1 MCYVLLLSDRI
12 VIIIFFFLFQLDTA
26 SSGVCQYLR
35 VQLQNNALEAQW
47 EREGTYLLAS
57 NVNGQP
63 CWISECC
70 GIWYMPDI
78 SRWMIGP
85 LESIGL
91 EDGGIES
98 KILGSKLEYPENI
111 VEWNYHTKNGWEFY
125 NGNNDIIIECID
137 HKDHNK
143 KSKSML
149 LFFKIIFDP
158 IFDAILTL
166 FSFSFEVFFLIV
178 NLTFFDLSFTLI
190 FEVIFEV
197 FFEVFFKK

>member
-1 MCYVLLLSDRI
+1 
-12 VIIIFFFLFQLDTA
+12 
-26 SSGVCQYLR
+26 LR
-35 VQLQNNALEAQW
+35 FQLQNNALEAQW

-98 KILGSKLEYPENI
+98 KTLGSKLEYPENI
-111 VEWNYHTKNGWEFY
+111 VDWNYHTKNGWEFY
-125 NGNNDIIIECID
+125 NGNDDIIIECID

-149 LFFKIIFDP
+149 LFF
-158 IFDAILTL
+158 
-166 FSFSFEVFFLIV
+166 
-178 NLTFFDLSFTLI
+178 
-190 FEVIFEV
+190 
-197 FFEVFFKK
+197 